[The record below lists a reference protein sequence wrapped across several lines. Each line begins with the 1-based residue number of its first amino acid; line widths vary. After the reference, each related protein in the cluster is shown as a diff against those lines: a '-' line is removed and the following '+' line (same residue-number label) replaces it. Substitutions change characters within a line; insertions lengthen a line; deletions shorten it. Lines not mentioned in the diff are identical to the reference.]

1 MAFTDKV
8 ILVIFQNLIYFAFFS
23 YLNMIIPTKLA
34 FISLKLFEVN
44 VQMGLKLI
52 STISLK

>member
-8 ILVIFQNLIYFAFFS
+8 ILVIFQNLIYVAFFS
-23 YLNMIIPTKLA
+23 YLNIIISTKLA
-34 FISLKLFEVN
+34 FISLKIFEVY

-52 STISLK
+52 SIIS

>member
-1 MAFTDKV
+1 MAFTYKV

-23 YLNMIIPTKLA
+23 YLNMIIFTKLA
-34 FISLKLFEVN
+34 FIILKIFEVN
-44 VQMGLKLI
+44 IQMALKLI